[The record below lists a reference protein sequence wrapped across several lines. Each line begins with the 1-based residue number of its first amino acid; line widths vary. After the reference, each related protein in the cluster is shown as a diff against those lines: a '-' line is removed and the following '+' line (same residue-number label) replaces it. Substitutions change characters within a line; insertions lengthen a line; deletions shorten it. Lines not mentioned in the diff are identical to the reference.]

1 MPPRREMNGIR
12 NGQDTMSKRI
22 CVRCKH
28 FSPACMCVEKPTWGH
43 CMWAASGDKA
53 EDDPQG
59 RFTWADATCEHFTAR
74 RAVAA
79 RS

>member
-1 MPPRREMNGIR
+1 
-12 NGQDTMSKRI
+12 
-22 CVRCKH
+22 
-28 FSPACMCVEKPTWGH
+28 MCVEKPTWGH